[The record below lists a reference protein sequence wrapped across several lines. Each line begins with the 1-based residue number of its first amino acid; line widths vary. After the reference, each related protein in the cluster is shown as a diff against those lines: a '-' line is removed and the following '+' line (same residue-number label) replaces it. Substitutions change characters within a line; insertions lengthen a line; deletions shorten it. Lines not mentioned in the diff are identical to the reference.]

1 MRGTRASQPWQ
12 LFGDAAVTQRGQLGE
27 HMNTSS
33 SRRALL
39 GAIFAAALLG
49 AAGSAIAAAGGAPRK
64 ARVFVKGGESIVP
77 NAYLKLSFHFDAG
90 TVPIRSGGTVT
101 LTNLTT
107 EGHTLSIV
115 KASQVPHT
123 IRQLQNCS
131 ACLAIDKAHGINP
144 EGPPVEGPPPNL
156 LVNAGGPGFDAPG
169 DSVIIPPKGRGAPV
183 SFKVTAKPGTVLN
196 FICAFHPWMQG
207 RFLVK

>member
-1 MRGTRASQPWQ
+1 
-12 LFGDAAVTQRGQLGE
+12 
-27 HMNTSS
+27 MNTSG
-33 SRRALL
+33 RRRSLAATALGVALL
-39 GAIFAAALLG
+39 TVAGTAL
-49 AAGSAIAAAGGAPRK
+49 AAGGNAPHK
-64 ARVFVKGGESIVP
+64 ARILVKGGESVVP
-77 NAYLKLSFHFDAG
+77 NAYLKIAFRFDAC

-115 KASQVPHT
+115 KSSQVPRT
-123 IRQLQNCS
+123 IRQIQNCI
-131 ACLAIDKAHGINP
+131 ACREIAKSHGINF
-144 EGPPVEGPPPNL
+144 EGPPLEGPPPIL
-156 LVNAGGPGFDAPG
+156 LANAGAPGFDAPG
-169 DSVIIPPKGRGAPV
+169 DSVIIPPKGRGGPV